1 MTLAQGL
8 SCLEAPHS
16 LCFPYPACNADT
28 AYGLKSELCFSSWP
42 IGLIISANTIPCW
55 HCGRLWPKSLTSQQK
70 QRKILLYG
78 PNHHYSGISN
88 HKCDWSAWRQGK
100 RELGLPDLM
109 SLGKQVVFL
118 GWIRFIAFIKSNFL
132 SEKKKPHSP
141 NEVSYLVMHVL
152 RTLGFYMVEAISC
165 RGHCVGPSTL
175 ESHLGSLYNQKRGT
189 QANDGRRQASKPFV
203 FSQWPWNL
211 YSMGRQ
217 IGK

>member
-1 MTLAQGL
+1 MQATSSKPKSTDIHFQLKKTTIFLGFPATPLTGIGLLLFTPRIFTFPDMTLARGL
-8 SCLEAPHS
+8 SCLEAPHP

-28 AYGLKSELCFSSWP
+28 AYGIKSEPCFSSWP
-42 IGLIISANTIPCW
+42 IGLVISANTIPCW

-118 GWIRFIAFIKSNFL
+118 GWI
-132 SEKKKPHSP
+132 
-141 NEVSYLVMHVL
+141 
-152 RTLGFYMVEAISC
+152 
-165 RGHCVGPSTL
+165 
-175 ESHLGSLYNQKRGT
+175 
-189 QANDGRRQASKPFV
+189 
-203 FSQWPWNL
+203 
-211 YSMGRQ
+211 
-217 IGK
+217 